1 MITEKEVDC
10 MAQTPHKP
18 GTEHEGHRQRMKD
31 RFLANGLEGFSDHE
45 IVELLLFY
53 AIPYRDTNPLA
64 HELTK
69 RFGSWTK
76 VVSANY
82 QDLMDVP
89 GMTPNVA
96 TLLTLVGQTSVRY
109 YQDIVMGDVVQL
121 FNTNQMA
128 DFLIPWFLGEENE
141 SVVMVSMDNKRK
153 VLNTTRIFRG
163 SVNSAQFNIRLAV
176 QQALRDN
183 ATQIVLAHNHPNGFC
198 FPSDADADTTEHLI
212 EVLRPLDIRV
222 VDHLIISDGD
232 CLCMSLTPG
241 TSEMFRPVLPNIP
254 KVSN

>member
-1 MITEKEVDC
+1 
-10 MAQTPHKP
+10 MAGQPHKP
-18 GTEHEGHRQRMKD
+18 GTEHEGHRQRMKE
-31 RFLANGLEGFSDHE
+31 RFLANGLDGFSDHE

-64 HELTK
+64 HALTK
-69 RFGSWTK
+69 HFGSWTQI
-76 VVSANY
+76 VSANY
-82 QDLMDVP
+82 QDLMAVP

-96 TLLTLVGQTSVRY
+96 TLLTLIGHTSTRY

-128 DFLIPWFLGEENE
+128 EYLIPWFLGEKNE

-163 SVNSAQFNIRLAV
+163 SVNSAQFNTRLAV

-183 ATQIVLAHNHPNGFC
+183 ATQIILAHNHPNGFC

-241 TSEMFRPVLPNIP
+241 VSEMFRPVLPNIP